1 MTLNDAMEIVIDEI
15 LKTITKA
22 METAQSEESLLSIYL
37 QTLNL
42 FKDITSVPIS
52 HTAQFDESKFIK
64 LSEDAIEKIW
74 KLFTQNL
81 NRVGSKMAEDPI
93 FHLMKPA
100 EIFQR
105 VKQGKTTFVMPPAQM
120 VQ

>member
-22 METAQSEESLLSIYL
+22 METAQSEESLLSIYI

-52 HTAQFDESKFIK
+52 HIDESKFIK

-81 NRVGSKMAEDPI
+81 NRLGSKMAEDPI

-105 VKQGKTTFVMPPAQM
+105 VKHGKTTFVMPPAQM